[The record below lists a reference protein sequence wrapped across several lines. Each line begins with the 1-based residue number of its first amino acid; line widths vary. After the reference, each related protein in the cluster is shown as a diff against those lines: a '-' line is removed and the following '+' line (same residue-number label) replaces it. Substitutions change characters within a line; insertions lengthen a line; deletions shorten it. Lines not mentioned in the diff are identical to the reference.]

1 MLLMPQPL
9 NQPASNTSMALR
21 HTVAM
26 RGIARAVS
34 VFVIDPVSLMVF
46 VLSESSRLSER
57 IDPDRQRLLPFFC
70 LQGRQQPLFVAAA

>member
-1 MLLMPQPL
+1 MSDNGKEVLLDIRGMEVHFE
-9 NQPASNTSMALR
+9 TR
-21 HTVAM
+21 